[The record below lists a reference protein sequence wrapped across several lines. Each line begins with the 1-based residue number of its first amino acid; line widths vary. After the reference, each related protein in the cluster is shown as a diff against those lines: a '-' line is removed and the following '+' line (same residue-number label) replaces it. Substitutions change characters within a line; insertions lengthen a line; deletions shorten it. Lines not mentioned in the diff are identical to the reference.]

1 MSKITAK
8 QLISQIKT
16 LKDIKPRQEW
26 ASLLKSQI
34 LAEKK
39 PSYAKASEGQ
49 GNSATF
55 ASIFSNLFAQKSFVY
70 SFAVMLVLI
79 LGAFGLMKLLPGT
92 FSQKSTASITATK
105 PAQLDPK
112 VVAAIKN
119 LNQTLKDNPVQNPQA
134 IQGIAASLK
143 TLADIPGANLTA
155 NSDVQDLYKTVVA
168 NQIIDLQKTT
178 LTNDQQKIL
187 SDTVNLYN
195 AGKYN
200 EALEKMLLINQ

>member
-1 MSKITAK
+1 
-8 QLISQIKT
+8 
-16 LKDIKPRQEW
+16 
-26 ASLLKSQI
+26 
-34 LAEKK
+34 
-39 PSYAKASEGQ
+39 
-49 GNSATF
+49 
-55 ASIFSNLFAQKSFVY
+55 
-70 SFAVMLVLI
+70 MLVLI